1 MYTPEQRKEIKRR
14 LILSS
19 FWLGF
24 DLASFLVLLIISLCL
39 TNYQNHLFFEIVGG
53 VSTPGFAFF
62 AILLLAK
69 LKDSRRYLLHFDSV
83 LAEKGKELE
92 AEVASIA
99 KKPITLDDSMRV
111 REVSLKQDGETRVY
125 YLLDAFFPNR
135 LEEGKT
141 YSFLLADRFIR
152 GIEE

>member
-24 DLASFLVLLIISLCL
+24 DLASFLAMLVLSLCL
-39 TNYQNHLFFEIVGG
+39 ANYQNHLYFEIIGG
-53 VSTPGFAFF
+53 VLTPAFVFF

-83 LAEKGKELE
+83 LAEKSEELE
-92 AEVASIA
+92 AEVASIGEKA
-99 KKPITLDDSMRV
+99 ITLDDSMRV
-111 REVSLKQDGETRVY
+111 REVSLKQGDETHVY

-135 LEEGKT
+135 LEEGKA
-141 YSFLLADRFIR
+141 YSFFLADRFIR